1 MKAKYILP
9 VLLLSILICLAFAG
23 CQSASYEVRYEVGVN
38 EAVIEENVPET
49 GPGTEEIAVKVVWSA
64 SSEGLSAHFTNPA
77 DTTAAILW
85 EEATF
90 SYEAEEREALVS
102 TAPHAGPELPQPPT
116 LIPGFGQM
124 AVGML
129 PRSHAEWE
137 WSQSRAMGGSWNA
150 SSDEFLGVTLTAG
163 QSKSELQSL
172 AETAVGK
179 RVMIELTV
187 QTGSRVL
194 THIFDVR
201 VTGAEVFASYH

>member
-1 MKAKYILP
+1 MKARYIFP
-9 VLLLSILICLAFAG
+9 ALLSSILFCWALVG
-23 CQSASYEVRYEVGVN
+23 CQSSSYEVRYEVGIN
-38 EAVIEENVPET
+38 EAVIEEDVPET
-49 GPGTEEIAVKVVWSA
+49 GPGTEEIAVKVEWSA
-64 SSEGLSAHFTNPA
+64 TSAGLSAHFTNPA

-90 SYEAEEREALVS
+90 SYGAGDREVLVS

-116 LIPGFGQM
+116 LIPGSGQ
-124 AVGML
+124 AVIGML

-137 WSQSRAMGGSWNA
+137 WFPSRAMGGVWNA
-150 SSDEFLGVTLTAG
+150 SSELFGVTLTAG

-172 AETAVGK
+172 AETAIGK

-194 THIFDVR
+194 THIYDVR

>member
-1 MKAKYILP
+1 MKAKYISL
-9 VLLLSILICLAFAG
+9 VLLSSILICWALAG
-23 CQSASYEVRYEVGVN
+23 CQSASYDVRYEVAVN

-49 GPGTEEIAVKVVWSA
+49 GLGTEEIAVKVEWSA
-64 SSEGLSAHFTNPA
+64 TSAGLSAHFTNPA

-90 SYEAEEREALVS
+90 LYRSEEREALVS

-116 LIPGFGQM
+116 LIPGLGQTV
-124 AVGML
+124 VGML

-137 WSQSRAMGGSWNA
+137 WLPSRAMGGSWNA
-150 SSDEFLGVTLTAG
+150 SSEFFGVTLTSG
-163 QSKSELQSL
+163 QSRSELQSL
-172 AETAVGK
+172 AETAIGK
-179 RVMIELTV
+179 RMMIELTV